1 MSIMKTFLLLV
12 VFAVVMA
19 NVLKPDGEENIFLA
33 GAQPAAATPT
43 STIPPWTVLE
53 WKPVPLRTTGK
64 ANMPCYGMRIENGS
78 HDAHLYS
85 IEDIYHSLIKAGADR
100 QKAIMLTAIG
110 MAESGRD
117 ANCYGDEHLVGGG
130 WSFSY
135 GVFQI
140 RCLDNAKAG
149 DDRHFSTLQAGG
161 LERQAEAAIRIAA
174 GGYRPWS
181 MYLNGAYRQFLPQV
195 EARIK

>member
-19 NVLKPDGEENIFLA
+19 NVLKPGGEENIFLA
-33 GAQPAAATPT
+33 GVQPAAATPT
-43 STIPPWTVLE
+43 STVQPFTVLE

-117 ANCYGDEHLVGGG
+117 ANCYGDEHLVGSG